1 MFLILAVLLAIIAVQ
16 NHVNKAGWK
25 YILGILNSTMY
36 YTFEAL
42 IEVLNVVKT

>member
-16 NHVNKAGWK
+16 NYVNRARWN
-25 YILGILNSTMY
+25 YILGILNSKMY

-42 IEVLNVVKT
+42 VEVLNVVKI